1 MDYMIA
7 KISIYIYVYAHRQID
22 EIRWDEM
29 RLDYIRLDYDLALD
43 WDLD

>member
-1 MDYMIA
+1 MIA
-7 KISIYIYVYAHRQID
+7 KISIYIYAHRQID
-22 EIRWDEM
+22 EITWDEM